1 VPLALHKLDDA
12 VELGVRVAPGAR
24 RSQLVGIYGDR
35 LKVAVKAPP
44 DRGRANKE
52 LVQLLATAL
61 ELRSEQ
67 VEVVRGHTSRD
78 KTVRLSGASGG
89 ELERRLLALVE
100 TIQA

>member
-1 VPLALHKLDDA
+1 MT
-12 VELGVRVAPGAR
+12 E
-24 RSQLVGIYGDR
+24 QLVKAIAGLPANERPQVLVNASAVGIYGDR

-61 ELRSEQ
+61 ELRSDQ
-67 VEVVRGHTSRD
+67 VEVVRGQTSRD
-78 KTVRLSGASGG
+78 KTVRLSGASGD

-100 TIQA
+100 TILD